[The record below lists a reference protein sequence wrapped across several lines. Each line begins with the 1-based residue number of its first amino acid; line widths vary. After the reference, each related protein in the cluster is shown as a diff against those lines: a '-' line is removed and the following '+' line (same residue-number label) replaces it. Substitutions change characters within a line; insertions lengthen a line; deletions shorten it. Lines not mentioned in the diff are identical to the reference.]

1 MIRTG
6 LIAAAF
12 ALAACGGG
20 GTSAPATHFT
30 ASLNAANEGGGVTSG
45 GTGTAT
51 YTVIGNVGY
60 TNSGAVI
67 NYTISFSGLTA
78 AANNGHIHVG
88 AAGVSGGVTV
98 PFTNVPALT
107 SGTFGGS
114 ITASNVQ
121 PATGGGVSVAGGSL
135 DDLLAAMRAGN
146 TYTNIHTSTYPNG
159 EIRGQNQPH

>member
-20 GTSAPATHFT
+20 GTSNPATNFT

-51 YTVIGNVGY
+51 YTVIGSSGY
-60 TNSGAVI
+60 TNTGPI
-67 NYTISFSGLTA
+67 LNFTISFNGLTA
-78 AANNGHIHVG
+78 PASMGHIHVG
-88 AAGVSGGVTV
+88 GAGVTGGITV
-98 PFTNVPALT
+98 PFNNVPALT
-107 SGTFGGS
+107 AGTFSGS

-121 PATGGGVSVAGGSL
+121 AATGGGVSVAGGSL
-135 DDLLAAMRAGN
+135 DDLLAVMLPGN
-146 TYTNIHTSTYPNG
+146 TYTNIHTSTYANG

>member
-6 LIAAAF
+6 FIAAAF

-20 GTSAPATHFT
+20 TSGPATHFT
-30 ASLNAANEGGGVTSG
+30 ASLNAANEPGGVTSSA
-45 GTGTAT
+45 TGTAT
-51 YTVIGNVGY
+51 YTVIGSDAY
-60 TNSGAVI
+60 TNTGAVI
-67 NYTISFSGLTA
+67 NYAITFSGLTA
-78 AANNGHIHVG
+78 AASQGHIHVG
-88 AAGVSGGVTV
+88 ATGVSGGVTV

-121 PATGGGVSVAGGSL
+121 AATGGGVSVAGGSL

-146 TYTNIHTSTYPNG
+146 TYTNIYTSTNPNG

>member
-6 LIAAAF
+6 FIAAAF

-20 GTSAPATHFT
+20 TSTAATNFT
-30 ASLNAANEGGGVTSG
+30 ASLNAPNEPGGVTSG

-51 YTVIGNVGY
+51 YTVIGNTGY
-60 TNSGAVI
+60 TNTSVI
-67 NYTISFSGLTA
+67 NYTITFSGLTA

-107 SGTFGGS
+107 SGTFNGS
-114 ITASNVQ
+114 ISASNVQ
-121 PATGGGVSVAGGSL
+121 AATGGNVTVAAGSL

-146 TYTNIHTSTYPNG
+146 TYTNIHTSTNPDG

>member
-20 GTSAPATHFT
+20 SSNAATNFT
-30 ASLNAANEGGGVTSG
+30 ASLNAANEPGGVTSA
-45 GTGTAT
+45 GTGTAA

-67 NYTISFSGLTA
+67 NYSISFSGLTA
-78 AANNGHIHVG
+78 PASQGHIHVG
-88 AAGVSGGVTV
+88 GAGVSGGVTV
-98 PFTNVPALT
+98 PFTSVPAMT
-107 SGTFGGS
+107 SGTFGGT
-114 ITASNVQ
+114 ITASNVSA
-121 PATGGGVSVAGGSL
+121 ATGGGVNIAQGSL

-146 TYTNIHTSTYPNG
+146 TYTNIHTSAYPDG

>member
-6 LIAAAF
+6 FIAAAF
-12 ALAACGGG
+12 ALAACGG
-20 GTSAPATHFT
+20 SSSNPATSFT
-30 ASLNAANEGGGVTSG
+30 ATLNAANEPGGVTST

-51 YTVIGNVGY
+51 FTLIGSSGY
-60 TNSGAVI
+60 TSGATL
-67 NYTISFSGLTA
+67 NYSISFSGLTA

-88 AAGVSGGVTV
+88 AAGVTGGVTV

-107 SGTFGGS
+107 SGTFSGQ

-121 PATGGGVSVAGGSL
+121 AATGGNVSVAAGSL

-146 TYTNIHTSTYPNG
+146 TYTNIHTSTNPNG